1 VCACLCPSNV
11 ILQPLPSPSHSEKND
26 TMRTFQINHSPPLFL
41 RIAQVLIIEFELI
54 NNSLEMLHAA
64 IDESGLNQY
73 VYRRSTDAS
82 ASCKYRWPTLESLI
96 VNNTCLVIFAHGNGM
111 DSSCASVVCR
121 EEMFYTFD
129 HFQQTNWNDNSY
141 N

>member
-1 VCACLCPSNV
+1 
-11 ILQPLPSPSHSEKND
+11 
-26 TMRTFQINHSPPLFL
+26 
-41 RIAQVLIIEFELI
+41 
-54 NNSLEMLHAA
+54 MLHAA

-73 VYRRSTDAS
+73 IYRRSTDAG

-141 N
+141 D